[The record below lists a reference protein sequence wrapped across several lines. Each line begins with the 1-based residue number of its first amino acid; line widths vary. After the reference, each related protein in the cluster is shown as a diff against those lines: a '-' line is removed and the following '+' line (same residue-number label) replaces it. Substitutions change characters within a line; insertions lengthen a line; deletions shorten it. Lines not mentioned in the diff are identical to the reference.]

1 MYKIHLNEDTHTYT
15 VNGEV
20 KQSVTQTL
28 KSVGI
33 TEDYSSIDPY
43 YRDRGTAVHTG
54 CTLLAQGFLD
64 WETVEDDCLPF
75 IKTFKRIMDD
85 LKLEYVSA
93 EELCYDP
100 KYYCQNCDEVLFEE
114 DIVPERFNGA
124 VICKRCGY
132 PVKESYDICGKYDLI
147 MMWNG
152 KRTLIELK
160 TGNFPMWGG
169 LQLAA
174 YERMVDVDDVMGI
187 SLSNGGKVFVKADD
201 FLENTIT
208 WDDIN
213 CGTFDLDKWKSN
225 RNRRCMKLL
234 KAA

>member
-1 MYKIHLNEDTHTYT
+1 
-15 VNGEV
+15 
-20 KQSVTQTL
+20 
-28 KSVGI
+28 
-33 TEDYSSIDPY
+33 
-43 YRDRGTAVHTG
+43 
-54 CTLLAQGFLD
+54 
-64 WETVEDDCLPF
+64 
-75 IKTFKRIMDD
+75 MDG

-93 EELCYDP
+93 EELCYDAD
-100 KYYCQNCDEVLFEE
+100 Y
-114 DIVPERFNGA
+114 G
-124 VICKRCGY
+124 
-132 PVKESYDICGKYDLI
+132 ICGKYDLI
-147 MMWNG
+147 IIWNG

-160 TGNFPMWGG
+160 TGTFPMWGG

-225 RNRRCMKLL
+225 RNRRCMKVFKNKSTLMACRL
-234 KAA
+234 CKKLVEHLIYLDGAVIGLCEKCAKSVKERNDT